1 MQEYEKMTEVSVGPE
16 ASFKSQSDDPGFL
29 VAKGRFPAKNAEE
42 RDAKEKDHR
51 SKLANAIYMAIINHG
66 YAHVR
71 AIGTSA
77 IANAVRAITLA
88 TERCRKKGIA
98 LMWDT
103 VLDKG
108 NLGPMRQDSHVQD
121 VTAYS
126 FRITHWEKVEGK
138 DD

>member
-1 MQEYEKMTEVSVGPE
+1 MTEPVSTE
-16 ASFKSQSDDPGFL
+16 TSFKSHSEDPGFL
-29 VAKGRFPAKNAEE
+29 VAKGRFLAKSPEE

-77 IANAVRAITLA
+77 IANAVRAITLS

-98 LMWDT
+98 LMWDS
-103 VLDKG
+103 VIDKG
-108 NLGPMRQDSHVQD
+108 NLGPMRQQTHVQD

-126 FRITHWEKVEGK
+126 FRIVNWKEVEEKDV
-138 DD
+138 

>member
-1 MQEYEKMTEVSVGPE
+1 MNEISTPAET
-16 ASFKSQSDDPGFL
+16 SFKSKSEDPGFL
-29 VAKGRFPAKNAEE
+29 VAKGRFSAQSPEE
-42 RDAKEKDHR
+42 RDKKEKDHR
-51 SKLANAIYMAIINHG
+51 SKLANAIYMAITNHG
-66 YAHVR
+66 YANVR

-103 VLDKG
+103 VIDKG
-108 NLGPMRQDSHVQD
+108 NLGPMRQESHVKD
-121 VTAYS
+121 VTAYE
-126 FRITHWEKVEGK
+126 FRITHWKKVEEEE

>member
-1 MQEYEKMTEVSVGPE
+1 MNKLPE
-16 ASFKSQSDDPGFL
+16 LETSFKPQEEDPGFL
-29 VAKGRFPAKNAEE
+29 VAKGRFPAKDPEE
-42 RDAKEKDHR
+42 RNDKEAAHR

-77 IANAVRAITLA
+77 IANAVRAITSS

-103 VLDKG
+103 VINKG
-108 NLGPMRQDSHVQD
+108 NLGPMRQQGHVKD
-121 VTAYS
+121 VTAYL
-126 FRITHWEKVEGK
+126 FRITHWKEVEEKNV
-138 DD
+138 